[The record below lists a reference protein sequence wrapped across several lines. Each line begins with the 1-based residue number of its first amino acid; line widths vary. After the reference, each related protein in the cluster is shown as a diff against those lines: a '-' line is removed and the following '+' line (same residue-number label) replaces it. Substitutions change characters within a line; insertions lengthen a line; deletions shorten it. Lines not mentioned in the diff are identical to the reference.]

1 MIELVRQELQQLLDQ
16 WKRNQQANILE
27 NAEDEATLLEHHF
40 YKFIDVFS
48 EWFKTIE
55 KPASLEEALE
65 LLEIEEIVNR
75 LPAPLYLPFENEL
88 DLLIDGVVQEND
100 EKYD

>member
-1 MIELVRQELQQLLDQ
+1 MSELLEHELQLLLIQ

-27 NAEDEATLLEHHF
+27 NAEDEATLLEHRF

-55 KPASLEEALE
+55 KPVSLEEALE
-65 LLEIEEIVNR
+65 LPEIEQIVNQ
-75 LPAPLYLPFENEL
+75 LPVPLYLPFENEL
-88 DLLIDGVVQEND
+88 DLLIDGIVQEND
-100 EKYD
+100 DKYD